1 MLAGRMTQRRISSL
15 PPPRV
20 RISFCMSGS
29 TSRKL
34 VYRLMMVPKMATEMP
49 AVMIVR
55 MLAPSQTMSSGARAD
70 LGRLLS
76 TTR

>member
-1 MLAGRMTQRRISSL
+1 MSSEVSL
-15 PPPRV
+15 
-20 RISFCMSGS
+20 SFGANGIL
-29 TSRKL
+29 RKRNTAFARL
-34 VYRLMMVPKMATEMP
+34 SKIQTKGLMMVPKMATEMP